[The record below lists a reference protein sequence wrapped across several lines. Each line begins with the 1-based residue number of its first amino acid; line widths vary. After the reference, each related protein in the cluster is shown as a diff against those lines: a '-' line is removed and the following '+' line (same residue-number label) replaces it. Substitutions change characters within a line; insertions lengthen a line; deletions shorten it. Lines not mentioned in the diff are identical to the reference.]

1 MRRGFQVRVVGPQ
14 HWIFIPALLALAA
27 TVILATPVRLFR
39 LPLPEPVIP
48 MVLAFT
54 WPLIRPSV
62 LAPLVLALC
71 GLFLDLLWGGPLGL
85 WALMLLGV
93 YGVVL
98 MARSFI
104 VGQETIVMSFWY
116 AGLTVGAWT
125 VACLLMFLRTGTMP
139 NLLGGA
145 VQVIVT
151 LALFPIAAWLLE
163 RFDDGDVRFR

>member
-104 VGQETIVMSFWY
+104 VGQETIVLSFWY

>member
-27 TVILATPVRLFR
+27 TVVLATPVRLFR

-48 MVLAFT
+48 MVLAFA

-62 LAPLVLALC
+62 VAPLILAAC
-71 GLFLDLLWGGPLGL
+71 GIFLDLLWATPLGL

-93 YGVVL
+93 YAVIL
-98 MARSFI
+98 LARSFI
-104 VGQETIVMSFWY
+104 VGQDTLVLFFWY
-116 AGLTVGAWT
+116 AGATIAAWF
-125 VACLLMFLRTGTMP
+125 VAWLFMVLRTGTPP
-139 NLLGGA
+139 NILGGLI
-145 VQVIVT
+145 QVAVT
-151 LALFPIAAWLLE
+151 LALFPVAANLLE

>member
-1 MRRGFQVRVVGPQ
+1 VRRGFQVRVVGPQ